1 MSRTSIATRE
11 QRATLV
17 DQLERPFEHVAR
29 EGERGLTLVADG
41 YVSVESA
48 GFGPSPTSA
57 VHVVLRLERGAVRDH
72 RRHRDAAHR
81 YRLPRDDRIRAQER
95 GLKQTAMDR
104 RTPVGP

>member
-29 EGERGLTLVADG
+29 EGERDLTLVADG

-48 GFGPSPTSA
+48 GFRMP
-57 VHVVLRLERGAVRDH
+57 DH
-72 RRHRDAAHR
+72 RPL
-81 YRLPRDDRIRAQER
+81 LPRAALELLCDEGSLQRIR
-95 GLKQTAMDR
+95 
-104 RTPVGP
+104 